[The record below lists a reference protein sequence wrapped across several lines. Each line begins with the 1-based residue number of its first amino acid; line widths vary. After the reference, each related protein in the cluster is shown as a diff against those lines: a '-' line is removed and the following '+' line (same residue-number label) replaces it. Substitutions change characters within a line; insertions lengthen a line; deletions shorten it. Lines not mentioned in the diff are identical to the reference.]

1 MKRWRN
7 VLVAAALALTTGVAG
22 CSVPSDIGAN
32 QPASP
37 QPTSSQPTAART
49 PPPGAA
55 ALARFYSQTLAWHSC
70 GDAECAG
77 MTVPLDYAKP
87 AGATITVQVLRMRAT
102 HPSQRLGS
110 LVVNPGGPGA
120 SGVDYAR
127 GADQIVGAPVRER
140 FDIVG
145 FDPRGVQ
152 RSQPVD
158 CLPDAQMDSFL
169 GQDPTPTTPAQEQAL
184 AASGAQFAQGCV
196 QRTGPLLGHI
206 STEDTARDLD
216 VLRSALG
223 DAKLNYLGKSYGTLI
238 GSTYAGL
245 FPRLVGRFVLDGV
258 VPPDATPAEVTVG
271 QAQGFERATRAWAQ
285 DCVDRGCPLGA
296 SVDAVLAGIRDLLK
310 GLASQPVPMR
320 DGRQSQLTEG
330 WAATGIAQAMYDQS
344 LWPILTQALQQVVDR
359 HDGTLLMRLADEY
372 AERDTHGHY
381 TSNLLEAFYAV
392 SCLDSPDS
400 PDLKVYEQRAR
411 DASAVAPTW
420 GAYMAWGNVV
430 CGRWPVKEGRGP
442 HTISAAGSGPI
453 VVVGTTRDP
462 ATPYEWS
469 VQLRKEL
476 ANARLLT
483 FDGDGHTAYTRSNGC
498 VDSAID
504 AYYTRGTLFTD
515 GLRC

>member
-1 MKRWRN
+1 MTRRRN
-7 VLVAAALALTTGVAG
+7 VLVAAAVALTMGVAG
-22 CSVPSDIGAN
+22 CSSQSGPGTN
-32 QPASP
+32 QASSP
-37 QPTSSQPTAART
+37 QSGTPQSRVART

-55 ALARFYSQTLAWHSC
+55 ALARFYGQTLAWRGC
-70 GDAECAG
+70 GNAQCAG
-77 MTVPLDYAKP
+77 LSVPLDYAQP
-87 AGATITVQVLRMRAT
+87 AGATITVQVLRMTAT
-102 HPSQRLGS
+102 RPSERIGS
-110 LVVNPGGPGA
+110 LVVNPGGPGG

-127 GADQIVGAPVRER
+127 AADQIVGAPVRQR

-152 RSQPVD
+152 RSHPVD
-158 CLPDAQMDSFL
+158 CLSDPQMDAFL
-169 GQDPTPTTPAQEQAL
+169 GQDPTPDTPAEEQAF
-184 AASGAQFAQGCV
+184 ATSGAQFAKGCV
-196 QRTGPLLGHI
+196 QRTGPLIGHI

-216 VLRSALG
+216 ILRSALG
-223 DAKLNYLGKSYGTLI
+223 DPKLNYLGKSYGTLI

-245 FPRLVGRFVLDGV
+245 FPKLVGRFVLDGV
-258 VPPDATPAEVTVG
+258 VPPDATPAEVSIG
-271 QAQGFERATRAWAQ
+271 QAEGFERATRAWAQ
-285 DCVDRGCPLGA
+285 DCVNNGCPLGS
-296 SVDAVLAGIRDLLK
+296 SVDAVMAGVRDLLK
-310 GLASQPVPMR
+310 RLDAHPVPMT
-320 DGRQSQLTEG
+320 DGRRSQLTEG

-344 LWPILTQALQQVVDR
+344 LWPTLTEAMRQVVDGNN
-359 HDGTLLMRLADEY
+359 GTLLMRLADEY
-372 AERDTHGHY
+372 ADRDTKGHY
-381 TSNLLEAFYAV
+381 ASNLLEAFYAI
-392 SCLDSPDS
+392 SCLDGPDS

-411 DASAVAPTW
+411 DASVKAPTW
-420 GAYMAWGNVV
+420 GAFLAWGNVV
-430 CGRWPVKEGRGP
+430 CGQWPVKEGQGP

-504 AYYTRGTLFTD
+504 AYYTTGALFKD